1 MVERVVKIF
10 IKNNIIHQQDS
21 ELYQYGLT
29 LLIKKIFHIVT
40 ILLLGTICKKFI
52 CTAVFLVA
60 YAGIRKYAGGY
71 HAKSSKGC
79 YACTGIVTSFSILL
93 FYILEYVEL
102 FVIYIILGICAG
114 AISTFSPQE
123 TSNRPLSRE
132 ELTIYKKKTIK
143 TLIIEGIICLL
154 SLFFK
159 EIING
164 IICAWVIETIML
176 LIGKGRQKT

>member
-1 MVERVVKIF
+1 MPVYESMPADIMQKVRK
-10 IKNNIIHQQDS
+10 D
-21 ELYQYGLT
+21 
-29 LLIKKIFHIVT
+29 
-40 ILLLGTICKKFI
+40 
-52 CTAVFLVA
+52 AMLVQ
-60 YAGIRKYAGGY
+60 G
-71 HAKSSKGC
+71 
-79 YACTGIVTSFSILL
+79 SILL